1 MRFMMLMYPDGQAEA
16 GVMPSARHMEEMIKY
31 NGELGKAGV
40 LLALDGLHPTSKGV
54 RVRFEGGKPRVV
66 DGPFTESKEI
76 VGGYWIIEV
85 KSKEEAVEWA
95 RRIPLEG
102 DSFVEVR
109 PMIELSDLPEDL
121 HEVAV
126 REIGKVNPEKI
137 ARHLSGDRP

>member
-16 GVMPSARHMEEMIKY
+16 GVMPSAKQMEDMIKF

-40 LLALDGLHPTSKGV
+40 LLALDGLQPTSKGA
-54 RVRFEGGKPRVV
+54 RVMFEGGKPRVV

-76 VGGYWIIEV
+76 VGGYWIIQV

-102 DSFVEVR
+102 NAFVEVR
-109 PMIELSDLPEDL
+109 PMVEISDLSGDL
-121 HEVAV
+121 REVAI
-126 REIGKVNPEKI
+126 REIGKIAPEKV
-137 ARHLSGDRP
+137 AHLQGGQP